1 MGPVERTVTAL
12 AQQVGAACQVVVICG
27 RNKRLVQ
34 RLEARQYP
42 EGMKVVVT
50 GGQGSPL
57 GEPACKLDTGSL
69 QLAGCLLMQQR
80 EDLRMVGL
88 PGVQA
93 GVAPFAVGLCRGK
106 HAPRPRADGGVQVN
120 GVKHAGQAVPGCRPA
135 RSLHLLAPG
144 QAASCTTSSFSGAC
158 VVADSCLL
166 SGARVAAC
174 ACAQAASGAQGPD
187 WGPSAF
193 DLCGRASPLAHWL
206 WPCAETLQNTSAQCW
221 AHSPACWACARQ
233 LLGQGLDCLL
243 TSFWAAGFVHNMPE
257 WMSASDMIITK
268 AGPGTIA
275 ESLICGLPVL
285 LNGFIPC
292 QEEGNVTYVL
302 DNKVSY
308 C

>member
-50 GGQGSPL
+50 GGQGSPV

-135 RSLHLLAPG
+135 RSLHLLAPT
-144 QAASCTTSSFSGAC
+144 QAASCTTSSFQRRLCCCRQVLAVRCTGCCLRLCTAC
-158 VVADSCLL
+158 V
-166 SGARVAAC
+166 
-174 ACAQAASGAQGPD
+174 
-187 WGPSAF
+187 WGPGA
-193 DLCGRASPLAHWL
+193 G
-206 WPCAETLQNTSAQCW
+206 
-221 AHSPACWACARQ
+221 
-233 LLGQGLDCLL
+233 LGAI
-243 TSFWAAGFVHNMPE
+243 S
-257 WMSASDMIITK
+257 I
-268 AGPGTIA
+268 
-275 ESLICGLPVL
+275 
-285 LNGFIPC
+285 
-292 QEEGNVTYVL
+292 
-302 DNKVSY
+302 
-308 C
+308 